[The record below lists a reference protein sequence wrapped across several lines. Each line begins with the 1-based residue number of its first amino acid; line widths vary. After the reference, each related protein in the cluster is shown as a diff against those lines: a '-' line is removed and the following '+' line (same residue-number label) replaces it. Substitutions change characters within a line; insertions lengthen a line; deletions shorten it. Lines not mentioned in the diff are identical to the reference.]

1 MEQAA
6 NGRSVPAFRPAE
18 ERQMNEF
25 NYGSY
30 LQEEK

>member
-6 NGRSVPAFRPAE
+6 NGRSVPAFRPGE
-18 ERQMNEF
+18 GCQMNEF

-30 LQEEK
+30 LQEGK